1 MTKSLFYYKYV
12 QRKEKVTTR
21 NINKDNFRQRNENN
35 IKKTKKKKPSKLR
48 IKWKI
53 FEVKKLKT
61 FF

>member
-35 IKKTKKKKPSKLR
+35 IKKTKKKTK
-48 IKWKI
+48 
-53 FEVKKLKT
+53 
-61 FF
+61 

>member
-35 IKKTKKKKPSKLR
+35 IKKTKKKNQVSLELNGKS
-48 IKWKI
+48 
-53 FEVKKLKT
+53 LK
-61 FF
+61 

>member
-35 IKKTKKKKPSKLR
+35 IKKTKKKPSKLR
-48 IKWKI
+48 IKRKI